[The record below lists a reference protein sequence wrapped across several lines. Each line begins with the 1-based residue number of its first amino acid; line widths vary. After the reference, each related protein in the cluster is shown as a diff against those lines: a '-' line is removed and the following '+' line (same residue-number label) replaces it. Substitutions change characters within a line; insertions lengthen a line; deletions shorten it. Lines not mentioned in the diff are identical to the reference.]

1 MNTSKRLRLLALG
14 FVTSAVMG
22 ISGPVMAATTTA
34 GPPTRGGHEVT
45 NRCYSDV
52 APSAYD
58 RIIPHARDRM
68 NERGVTEDD
77 IQKVVRLNAKH
88 AVCQQNGN
96 WRYML
101 GLSNGRELVVIVGL
115 GDGGWNVVTVFWK
128 EEKDS

>member
-22 ISGPVMAATTTA
+22 ISGPAMAATTTA
-34 GPPTRGGHEVT
+34 GPPIRGGHEVT

-58 RIIPHARDRM
+58 RITQHARDRM

-77 IQKVVRLNAKH
+77 IQKVMRVGAKNA
-88 AVCQQNGN
+88 ACQQNGN
-96 WRYML
+96 WRYTL
-101 GLSNGRELVVIVGL
+101 GLSSGGELVVLVGL

-128 EEKDS
+128 GE